1 MKSGRILIAA
11 LILVGIAGIVV
22 NGAAIYLRF
31 LYLGILLLVGSFVWT
46 FWVGRSLQLQR
57 SSRVQRANVG
67 DIFEES
73 YDVVNQSRLMAPWIE
88 VVNESKLPFASGSRI
103 LTLFMGKQKRHYLA
117 RTWLTR
123 RGAFPLG
130 PTRISVGDPFG
141 FFHYAK
147 EIAASQTLLILPMLF
162 EVKSFL
168 FPPGLLPGG
177 QVIRRKSSD
186 ITPHAAGV
194 REYMHGD
201 AMKRIHWPTSI
212 RRNQLIVKEF
222 EQDPQA
228 EVWLFLDAQK
238 EVHSEKIHE
247 QIDVPVESML
257 FGRKPKFNLPP
268 STFEYAISI
277 AASLS
282 HYFLSQRR
290 AVGFVSAGQAYTI
303 HSAERSE
310 RQESKILE
318 TLAFVEPNG
327 DLSLAALVSM
337 QASQLPQGSSVILV
351 TPNTTQ
357 DLLIAVDD
365 LHKRYLRPIVIL
377 LDGASFG
384 GRDGA
389 DKMLLSLRERRVPV
403 CVVTCDADLSQTISD
418 FVSDVT
424 PQDVRR
430 WQRPVLSQSI

>member
-1 MKSGRILIAA
+1 MKSGRILLAS
-11 LILVGIAGIVV
+11 LILVGIGGIAVS
-22 NGAAIYLRF
+22 GSAIYSRF
-31 LYLGILLLVGSFVWT
+31 LYLGILLLLSGFIWT
-46 FWVGRSLQLQR
+46 HWVGRSLQLQR

-73 YDVVNQSRLMAPWIE
+73 YDIVNQSRLLAPWIE
-88 VVNESKLPFASGSRI
+88 VVNGSKLPFASGSRI
-103 LTLFMGKQKRHYLA
+103 LTLFTGRQKRHYLA

-123 RGAFPLG
+123 RGAFALG
-130 PTRISVGDPFG
+130 PTHISAGDPFG
-141 FFHYAK
+141 MFRFTK
-147 EIAASQTLLILPMLF
+147 EIPATQTLVVLPLLF
-162 EVKSFL
+162 EVKSFI

-177 QVIRRKSSD
+177 QVIRRKSTD

-212 RRNQLIVKEF
+212 RRNRLIVKEF

-238 EVHSEKIHE
+238 QVHAENKHD
-247 QIDVPVESML
+247 QMNVPVESML
-257 FGRKPKFNLPP
+257 IGRKPKFTLPP

-277 AASLS
+277 TASLS
-282 HYFLSQRR
+282 HYFLAQRR

-318 TLAFVEPNG
+318 TLAFMEPNG

-351 TPNTTQ
+351 TPNIQQ

-365 LHKRYLRPIVIL
+365 LQKRYLRPIVVL

-384 GRDGA
+384 GEEGIE
-389 DKMLLSLRERRVPV
+389 KMVISLRERRVPV
-403 CVVTCDADLSQTISD
+403 CVVTYNADLSQTLSD
-418 FVSDVT
+418 FVSDVN
-424 PQDVRR
+424 PQDVRK
-430 WQRPVLSQSI
+430 WQKPVLSQ

>member
-1 MKSGRILIAA
+1 
-11 LILVGIAGIVV
+11 
-22 NGAAIYLRF
+22 
-31 LYLGILLLVGSFVWT
+31 
-46 FWVGRSLQLQR
+46 
-57 SSRVQRANVG
+57 
-67 DIFEES
+67 
-73 YDVVNQSRLMAPWIE
+73 
-88 VVNESKLPFASGSRI
+88 
-103 LTLFMGKQKRHYLA
+103 
-117 RTWLTR
+117 
-123 RGAFPLG
+123 
-130 PTRISVGDPFG
+130 
-141 FFHYAK
+141 
-147 EIAASQTLLILPMLF
+147 MLF
-162 EVKSFL
+162 EVKSFI

-201 AMKRIHWPTSI
+201 AMKRIHWPTSV

-228 EVWLFLDAQK
+228 EVWLFLDAQR
-238 EVHSEKIHE
+238 EVHVEGVHE
-247 QIDVPVESML
+247 QLDIPVESML

-282 HYFLSQRR
+282 HYFLAQRR
-290 AVGFVSAGQAYTI
+290 AVGFVSAGQTYTI

-327 DLSLAALVSM
+327 ELSLAALVSM

-351 TPNTTQ
+351 TPNIKQ

-377 LDGASFG
+377 LDPLSFSG
-384 GRDGA
+384 GQSA
-389 DKMLLSLRERRVPV
+389 DKMLMSLRERRVPV
-403 CVVTCDADLSQTISD
+403 CVVTCNTNLSQTLSD
-418 FVSDVT
+418 FVSDVN
-424 PQDVRR
+424 PLDVRT
-430 WQRPVLSQSI
+430 WQKPVLSQ